1 MGKVLFDIERVR
13 SILDAEDIDVL
24 LTCRPENFSYIS
36 GVTRPLESGLV
47 REVPGYALLTRDG
60 NAAVIIPWFELTTV
74 QEETSVTDIAP
85 YRQFSESSIDAQN
98 DQQRGGSAEAVL
110 AEKISEFG

>member
-60 NAAVIIPWFELTTV
+60 NAAVIIPW
-74 QEETSVTDIAP
+74 
-85 YRQFSESSIDAQN
+85 YRAHDGPGGDLGHGHCPVSAI
-98 DQQRGGSAEAVL
+98 QRVVH
-110 AEKISEFG
+110 